1 VKHLLKTMKEKEEV
15 VDTLKADLEV
25 KQNQMEAD
33 KSLQESRSDRESVI
47 SSLTSA
53 SGKGHRSS
61 GNGKNNDSNS
71 KKRKQ
76 QGSSKHRDSGSTS
89 KKHRTSNSRNTSSE
103 STGEETSGGEDRVS
117 RGPSTQDFSFD
128 NTISSVSDITSNQGS
143 SSISGSNSGSSSEDR
158 RERAGETKYK
168 QQPSSSSSAS
178 EDAALKSGGGGHGDV
193 VFDNDKKSK
202 RKRRPT
208 EVTSLERS
216 FELDFEEV
224 FDKSN
229 IPQVIA
235 ATSGKIVSCKFAP
248 PYHTIRLSSCF

>member
-1 VKHLLKTMKEKEEV
+1 MNISHECHPSFFLSSLPSLDYRCADYVKHLMKTMKEKEEV

-33 KSLQESRSDRESVI
+33 KALQESRSDPESVT
-47 SSLTSA
+47 SSLTSATPA

-61 GNGKNNDSNS
+61 GYGKKSDSNS

-76 QGSSKHRDSGSTS
+76 QGSSKHQESSGTS
-89 KKHRTSNSRNTSSE
+89 KKHRTSTSTNTSSE

-117 RGPSTQDFSFD
+117 LGPSTQESSIDK
-128 NTISSVSDITSNQGS
+128 TVSSVSDITDSNRGS
-143 SSISGSNSGSSSEDR
+143 SSNSGSGGED
-158 RERAGETKYK
+158 
-168 QQPSSSSSAS
+168 
-178 EDAALKSGGGGHGDV
+178 HGDV
-193 VFDNDKKSK
+193 VFNNDKKSK
-202 RKRRPT
+202 RKRPRT

-216 FELDFEEV
+216 FELDYEEV

-229 IPQVIA
+229 IPQMIA

-248 PYHTIRLSSCF
+248 P

>member
-1 VKHLLKTMKEKEEV
+1 MKATKEKEDE

-33 KSLQESRSDRESVI
+33 KALQESRSDPESVT

-53 SGKGHRSS
+53 TSTSGKGHRSS
-61 GNGKNNDSNS
+61 GNGKKSDSNS

-76 QGSSKHRDSGSTS
+76 QGSSKHHESSGAP
-89 KKHRTSNSRNTSSE
+89 KKHRTDASGNTSSE
-103 STGEETSGGEDRVS
+103 STEEETSEGEDRVS
-117 RGPSTQDFSFD
+117 LGPSTRNSSIDK
-128 NTISSVSDITSNQGS
+128 TVSSVSDITDSNRGS
-143 SSISGSNSGSSSEDR
+143 SNSGSGGED
-158 RERAGETKYK
+158 
-168 QQPSSSSSAS
+168 
-178 EDAALKSGGGGHGDV
+178 HGDV

-202 RKRRPT
+202 RKRPPT

-229 IPQVIA
+229 IPQMIA

-248 PYHTIRLSSCF
+248 PYRTIRLLTCF